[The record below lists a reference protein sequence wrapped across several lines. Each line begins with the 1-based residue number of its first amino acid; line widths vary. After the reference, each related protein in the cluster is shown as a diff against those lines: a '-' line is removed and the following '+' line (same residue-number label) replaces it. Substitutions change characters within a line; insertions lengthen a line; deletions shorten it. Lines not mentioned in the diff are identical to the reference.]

1 MRYAE
6 VGVVGEVVEWTGAEL
21 VSNGEVHDFTPRFR
35 ESAHTPIKK
44 LAGEKAPADYAR
56 LRGCY
61 RPGLRMDA
69 AGKKEPGGCEGDG
82 GVVNGD

>member
-6 VGVVGEVVEWTGAEL
+6 VGVVGAVVEGTGAEL

-35 ESAHTPIKK
+35 ESAYTPIKK
-44 LAGEKAPADYAR
+44 LAGEKAPVDYAR
-56 LRGCY
+56 MRGCY
-61 RPGLRMDA
+61 RPGCT
-69 AGKKEPGGCEGDG
+69 GGCGEEGAGGCKGDG